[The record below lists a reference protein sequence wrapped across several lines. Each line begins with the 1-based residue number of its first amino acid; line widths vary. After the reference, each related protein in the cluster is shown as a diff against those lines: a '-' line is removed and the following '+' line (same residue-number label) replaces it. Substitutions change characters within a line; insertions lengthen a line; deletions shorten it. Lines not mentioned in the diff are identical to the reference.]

1 MLPSVLSVVAAAT
14 LLAHLPAPVAP
25 PRVVTVRA
33 VDFAFEAPERIPA
46 GTITFRLVN
55 DGYELHHLW
64 LVKLSGGKTPRD
76 FMKAMEDWSNA
87 AVMPSW
93 AIDVG
98 GPNEASRGTPAE
110 ATVTLEPA
118 TYMMICY
125 VPSPDGKLHV
135 MKGMVR
141 PLVVTAAG
149 ATRPAEP
156 KSDVVLT
163 LTDYGFDAKPAL
175 TAGKHTI
182 RVENAAQQSHEVAIA
197 RLERGTMDQALEWYN
212 AGGVGPGPVT
222 ALGGAAGIAK
232 GRRLFLDVDFPPGEY
247 LFLCFIPDAKDGKP
261 HSEHGMVRQLSV
273 K

>member
-1 MLPSVLSVVAAAT
+1 MLPSVLSVVAEAT
-14 LLAHLPAPVAP
+14 LLAHPPAPVAP

-33 VDFAFEAPERIPA
+33 VDFAFEAPERI
-46 GTITFRLVN
+46 
-55 DGYELHHLW
+55 
-64 LVKLSGGKTPRD
+64 
-76 FMKAMEDWSNA
+76 KAMEDWSNA

-110 ATVTLEPA
+110 AIATLEPA

-156 KSDVVLT
+156 KSD
-163 LTDYGFDAKPAL
+163 
-175 TAGKHTI
+175 
-182 RVENAAQQSHEVAIA
+182 
-197 RLERGTMDQALEWYN
+197 N

-232 GRRLFLDVDFPPGEY
+232 GRRLFLDADFPPGEY